1 MNKVFLTGKV
11 QGKPEVVYTP
21 KGERIFM
28 FPLWVEEGDFS
39 IDVVFVDREGTP
51 YPADTAKAG
60 VMVGGSLA
68 RVPGKGR
75 DALRLTAKKILW
87 MEE

>member
-1 MNKVFLTGKV
+1 MNRVFLIGKL

-21 KGERIFM
+21 KGEKVVM
-28 FPLWVEEGDFS
+28 FPLRVEEGDFN
-39 IDVVFVDREGTP
+39 IDVVFIDREGTG
-51 YPADTAKAG
+51 YPADTIKAR

-75 DALRLTAKKILW
+75 DALRLTANKILW

>member
-1 MNKVFLTGKV
+1 
-11 QGKPEVVYTP
+11 
-21 KGERIFM
+21 
-28 FPLWVEEGDFS
+28 
-39 IDVVFVDREGTP
+39 
-51 YPADTAKAG
+51 
-60 VMVGGSLA
+60 MVGGSLA